1 MEVGELDFKSLLK
14 SYQSGADAKTHRF
27 DITFVRHYWKEML
40 ECVQAIHAH
49 SVVHS
54 DLKPDNFVLVKGRLK
69 LIDFGIANAIQTDV
83 TTNVHRENMAG
94 TINYMSPESLMDS
107 TQYALTLIQN
117 GHPFI
122 LAKGA
127 PRVVKVGKPSDVW
140 SLGCILYQMVY
151 GVSPFAKL
159 PDIRSRVQAIVD
171 WSHHVDVPATTD
183 DARSVPAALLQTM
196 RMCLN
201 RDQRDRPSCDSLLSD
216 SDDFLYPREH
226 IAASSTQEE
235 TLPMTKE
242 LLDRVFRSVQSR
254 CKDGLPADDR
264 ELAAWSD
271 AYWASLQN
279 EQKQ

>member
-1 MEVGELDFKSLLK
+1 MEVGELDFKCLLQ
-14 SYQSGADAKTHRF
+14 SYQVDADAETHKF
-27 DITFVRHYWKEML
+27 DITFVRYYWKEML

-49 SVVHS
+49 NVVHS

-107 TQYALTLIQN
+107 TQYAFTLMQN
-117 GHPFI
+117 GHPYI
-122 LAKGA
+122 PAKGA

-140 SLGCILYQMVY
+140 SLGCILYQMVH

-159 PDIRSRVQAIVD
+159 PDIRSRILAIVD
-171 WSHHVDVPATTD
+171 WSHHVDFPTTTD
-183 DARSVPAALLQTM
+183 DARSVPAALLDTM
-196 RMCLN
+196 RLCLN
-201 RDQRDRPSCDSLLSD
+201 RDQRERPSCDELLSK

-235 TLPMTKE
+235 TLPMTRE

-271 AYWASLQN
+271 AYWASLAKE
-279 EQKQ
+279 EQ